1 MGRDWVRNK
10 EERGKER
17 GEDEDEDEDEDV
29 YIYWSHFCFIY
40 LVFICL
46 FGVVNFVFCK
56 FFFFINFSF
65 NQLLLLR
72 LQASDN
78 NRLVFLQYFESV
90 KKIRREEERNL
101 DPNNA

>member
-1 MGRDWVRNK
+1 MYEGAVCTMMRD
-10 EERGKER
+10 ER
-17 GEDEDEDEDEDV
+17 
-29 YIYWSHFCFIY
+29 YIFCEAILFY

-56 FFFFINFSF
+56 IFFFFINFSF